1 MRTPCALLSLG
12 LLIAVG
18 TLAAAEDPFADLE
31 RPKSDDP
38 FADLEGA
45 KPAEKKPNETPVKNR
60 PIESKGFFE
69 DNFTIKKEVYGAVTW
84 SDHAAKPRDFYSR
97 QSVGFEILKKFS
109 TRSATVASFNVQ
121 GRLVRRD
128 NFLDTPFDAE
138 GRERDGFFF
147 EYHNLYW
154 DFYNVLNP
162 VLGDAKGDHVGR
174 FNFRLGR
181 FYLPFGLNLQTDT
194 HGSLLQLSNDRNFG
208 FERDWYAGLWGSLNQ
223 DLNYDFYYLLGAGY
237 DLSFKGQ
244 KGLVGTRVS
253 LANKYSIEHGVE
265 AGLAFLYGER
275 LSWHALEHSASVER
289 DSEGNKIVDTLR
301 LGLDFRYT
309 RTVPTG
315 SLVFTNELSLGKDEN
330 DEVFTQLH
338 QLGYLNR
345 SRKFGFDVQ
354 YRRFFQNMILGAPS
368 LGGAHAPA
376 SSKTD
381 ASVIGEFTWYFRNDL
396 GNTNLHWIKVNVERE
411 TEYHQKRKLD
421 TKLTVQYY
429 RYW

>member
-1 MRTPCALLSLG
+1 MRTPCVLLSLG

-31 RPKSDDP
+31 RPKPAPDKSGDP

-45 KPAEKKPNETPVKNR
+45 KPAEKKPDETPLKNR

-109 TRSATVASFNVQ
+109 TKSATVASFNIQ

-128 NFLDTPFDAE
+128 NFLDTPYDGE

-223 DLNYDFYYLLGAGY
+223 DLNYDFYAGWQAHAAEV
-237 DLSFKGQ
+237 DQ
-244 KGLVGTRVS
+244 HVAIATRV
-253 LANKYSIEHGVE
+253 
-265 AGLAFLYGER
+265 
-275 LSWHALEHSASVER
+275 
-289 DSEGNKIVDTLR
+289 
-301 LGLDFRYT
+301 
-309 RTVPTG
+309 
-315 SLVFTNELSLGKDEN
+315 
-330 DEVFTQLH
+330 
-338 QLGYLNR
+338 
-345 SRKFGFDVQ
+345 
-354 YRRFFQNMILGAPS
+354 
-368 LGGAHAPA
+368 
-376 SSKTD
+376 
-381 ASVIGEFTWYFRNDL
+381 
-396 GNTNLHWIKVNVERE
+396 VERE
-411 TEYHQKRKLD
+411 QEAIAEADVVAADGEPARGIACHGYHCSSGWPVLSSMRRRCRPAK
-421 TKLTVQYY
+421 
-429 RYW
+429 